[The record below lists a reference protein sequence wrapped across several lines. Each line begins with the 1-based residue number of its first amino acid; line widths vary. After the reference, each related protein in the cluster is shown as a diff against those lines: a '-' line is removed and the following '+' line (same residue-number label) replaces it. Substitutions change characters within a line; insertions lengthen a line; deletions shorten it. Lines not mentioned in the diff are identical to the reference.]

1 MLAPMQPADPHR
13 GPIRWAVAATGAIA
27 DRFAREFPAV
37 ADPGAELVAVG
48 SRASETAEAFA
59 ARHGIARAHASYET
73 LAADDEVDAV
83 YVANLAPFHCPL
95 TRLFLEAGK
104 HVLVEKPMAL
114 NAAEAAE
121 MAAAAEA
128 NDRFLMEAMW
138 MRFNPL
144 HRQVA
149 SLVADGAIGE
159 VHRIGADFSIAV
171 GFDPGHRLWS
181 LEAGGGALLDLGI
194 YPVSL
199 AWWLLGEPSAVDH
212 VTHVGPTGVDD
223 DVSLLLG
230 WETGAAAVLTTSI
243 RSTGSTAARIN
254 GSAGWIAIEPRF
266 HSAASATVHA
276 ADGSTELTAEAS
288 SLHWQ
293 VDEVN
298 RCLRSGLRQ
307 SPDHPNSTPR
317 AMLARFDDIRAD
329 AGIRY
334 PTEPPRP

>member
-1 MLAPMQPADPHR
+1 MPRADRHQ

-27 DRFAREFPAV
+27 DRFAREFAAV
-37 ADPGAELVAVG
+37 ADPGAELAAVG
-48 SRASETAEAFA
+48 SRTAATAEAFA
-59 ARHGIARAHASYET
+59 ARHGIGRAHGSYEA
-73 LAADDEVDAV
+73 LAADDGIDAV
-83 YVANLAPFHCPL
+83 YAANLAPFHCPL
-95 TRLFLEAGK
+95 TKLFLESGK

-121 MAAAAEA
+121 MAEAAEA

-144 HRQVA
+144 NRRVA
-149 SLVADGAIGE
+149 GLVADGAIGE
-159 VHRIGADFSIAV
+159 VHRICADFSIAV
-171 GFDPGHRLWS
+171 DFNPGHRLWS

-212 VTHVGPTGVDD
+212 VTHVAPTGVDD
-223 DVSLLLG
+223 DISLLLG
-230 WETGAAAVLTTSI
+230 WETGAAAVLTASI
-243 RSTGSTAARIN
+243 RSDGSAAARID
-254 GSAGWIAIEPRF
+254 GSTGSITIEPRF
-266 HSAASATVHA
+266 HSASAARLHT
-276 ADGSTELTAEAS
+276 ADGTTDLTAEAS

-298 RCLRSGLRQ
+298 RCLRAGLRQ

-317 AMLARFDDIRAD
+317 AMLSRFDAVRAD

-334 PTEPPRP
+334 PTEPARP

>member
-1 MLAPMQPADPHR
+1 MERAGSHR

-27 DRFAREFPAV
+27 DRFAREFGAV
-37 ADPGAELVAVG
+37 ADPGAELAAVG
-48 SRASETAEAFA
+48 SRAPGTAQAFA
-59 ARHGIARAHASYET
+59 ARHGIGQAYGSYEA
-73 LAADDEVDAV
+73 LAAADIDAV

-95 TRLFLEAGK
+95 TKLFLEAGK

-114 NAAEAAE
+114 NAAEVAE
-121 MAAAAEA
+121 MAEAAEA

-144 HRQVA
+144 HRRVA
-149 SLVADGAIGE
+149 ALVADEAIGE
-159 VHRIGADFSIAV
+159 VHRIQADFSIAV
-171 GFDPGHRLWS
+171 DFDPGHRLWS

-212 VTHVGPTGVDD
+212 VTHAGPTGVDD

-243 RSTGSTAARIN
+243 RSTGSTAARIDGAA
-254 GSAGWIAIEPRF
+254 GSITIETRF
-266 HSAASATVHA
+266 HSAAAARLHT
-276 ADGSTELTAEAS
+276 ADGSTDLTAEAS

-298 RCLRSGLRQ
+298 RCLREGLRQ

-317 AMLARFDDIRAD
+317 AMLARFDAIRAD

>member
-73 LAADDEVDAV
+73 LAADDGVDAV
-83 YVANLAPFHCPL
+83 YVANLAPFHCRL
-95 TRLFLEAGK
+95 TKLFLEAGK

-144 HRQVA
+144 HRRVA
-149 SLVADGAIGE
+149 SLIADGAIGE

-243 RSTGSTAARIN
+243 RSTGSTAARID
-254 GSAGWIAIEPRF
+254 GSAGSIAIEPRF

>member
-73 LAADDEVDAV
+73 LAADDGVDAV
-83 YVANLAPFHCPL
+83 YVANLAPFHCRL
-95 TRLFLEAGK
+95 TKLFLEAGK

-144 HRQVA
+144 HRRVA
-149 SLVADGAIGE
+149 SLIADGAIGE

-243 RSTGSTAARIN
+243 RSTGSTAARID
-254 GSAGWIAIEPRF
+254 GSAGSIAIESRF

>member
-73 LAADDEVDAV
+73 LAADDGVDAV
-83 YVANLAPFHCPL
+83 YVANLAPFHCRL
-95 TRLFLEAGK
+95 TKLFLEAGK

-144 HRQVA
+144 HRRVA
-149 SLVADGAIGE
+149 SLIAEGAIGE

-243 RSTGSTAARIN
+243 RSTGSTAARID
-254 GSAGWIAIEPRF
+254 GSAGSIAIESRF

>member
-1 MLAPMQPADPHR
+1 
-13 GPIRWAVAATGAIA
+13 
-27 DRFAREFPAV
+27 
-37 ADPGAELVAVG
+37 
-48 SRASETAEAFA
+48 
-59 ARHGIARAHASYET
+59 
-73 LAADDEVDAV
+73 
-83 YVANLAPFHCPL
+83 
-95 TRLFLEAGK
+95 
-104 HVLVEKPMAL
+104 
-114 NAAEAAE
+114 
-121 MAAAAEA
+121 
-128 NDRFLMEAMW
+128 

-149 SLVADGAIGE
+149 SLAADGAIGQ

-194 YPVSL
+194 YPMSL

-223 DVSLLLG
+223 DMSLLLG

-243 RSTGSTAARIN
+243 RSTGSTAARID
-254 GSAGWIAIEPRF
+254 GSSGWIAIEPRF

-307 SPDHPNSTPR
+307 SPDHPNSTPG
-317 AMLARFDDIRAD
+317 AMLARFDAIRAD